1 MDRLKVG
8 AIGCGYWGPN
18 LIRNIVEIP
27 SASLEAVADLDQTRL
42 DHIQSRYP
50 SIRLATTDYTKLFDL
65 DLDAVVVSTP
75 PATHFE
81 LVRACLEQGLHVL
94 VEKPLTTSSLHA
106 RSLVKLAE
114 ERDLILMVGHTFEYN
129 PAVHMLR
136 DMIADGELGEIHY
149 VDAIR
154 VGLGLFQDKLNVLW
168 DLAPHDI
175 SILLHILGEAP
186 ITVSTTAAAC
196 VQESVEDV
204 AYMTLSYRSGI
215 IAHTRM
221 SWLDPCKTR
230 RITVVGSKKMVV
242 YDDVESFE
250 KIKVYEKSV
259 DAIRHTDTFGEFHF
273 DYHHGNVVSPFI
285 RFEEP
290 LRLECTHFLECIQD
304 GALPLTDGRN
314 GLRVVEIIEAAQRSL
329 ISGGVPLPIISAVP
343 STSNGHQVVNGRH
356 RGLRPV
362 ASQPELVAQMVAGGL
377 D

>member
-290 LRLECTHFLECIQD
+290 LRLECIHFLECIQD
-304 GALPLTDGRN
+304 GAVPLTDGRN